1 MTPHRLVVLA
11 HALAG
16 GLALVAMWPPLVAKK
31 GGAVHRA
38 WGRVYVRAMVVAAA
52 LAAVACGIALAT
64 RGAGRR
70 DGALFLALVDLLA
83 VTNLRRGVAA
93 LGEKRR
99 AGPVAGVHERVLP
112 ALLLPAGVTG
122 AAYGVAGGGALFTVF
137 GAFSAVTGWGQLREL
152 SRPPEDARAWLRTH
166 LGNMVGAC
174 IATVTAFAV
183 VNYAH
188 APAGLRAAV
197 PPLVAWV
204 APGVVGGLVIARW
217 TRRYR
222 PQASPSAT
230 DIP

>member
-1 MTPHRLVVLA
+1 MTSHRFVVLA

-16 GLALVAMWPPLVAKK
+16 GLALLSMWPPLLAKK

-38 WGRVYVRAMVVAAA
+38 WGRVYVRAMVATSA
-52 LAAVACGIALAT
+52 LALVACAIALAT

-99 AGPVAGVHERVLP
+99 RGPVEGAAERVLP
-112 ALLLPAGVTG
+112 ALLLPAGLAG
-122 AAYGVAGGGALFTVF
+122 AAYGLAGAGALFVVF
-137 GAFSAVTGWGQLREL
+137 GAFSAYTAAAPSPGAA
-152 SRPPEDARAWLRTH
+152 RPPEDGRAWLRSH
-166 LGNMVGAC
+166 LGNMVAAC

-188 APAGLRAAV
+188 APAGLRALV
-197 PPLVAWV
+197 PPIVAWV
-204 APGVVGGLVIARW
+204 APGVVGALVIAAW

-222 PQASPSAT
+222 APAT